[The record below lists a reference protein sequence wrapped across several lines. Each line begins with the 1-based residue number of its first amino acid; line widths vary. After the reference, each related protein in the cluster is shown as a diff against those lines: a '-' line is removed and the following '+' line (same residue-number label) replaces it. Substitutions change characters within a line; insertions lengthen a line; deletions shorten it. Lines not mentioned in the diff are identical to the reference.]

1 MWMKE
6 VIEITKPK
14 LFIAENVK
22 RIGKSF
28 QCEGIIQQD
37 FPGQME
43 TGISCWNLVFCTPQI
58 TVFPNPVKGD
68 FYRYT

>member
-1 MWMKE
+1 MKE

-22 RIGKSF
+22 GLVNLSNVK
-28 QCEGIIQQD
+28 EIIQQD

-43 TGISCWNLVFCTPQI
+43 TGISCWNLVFCMPQI

-68 FYRYT
+68 FYRYS